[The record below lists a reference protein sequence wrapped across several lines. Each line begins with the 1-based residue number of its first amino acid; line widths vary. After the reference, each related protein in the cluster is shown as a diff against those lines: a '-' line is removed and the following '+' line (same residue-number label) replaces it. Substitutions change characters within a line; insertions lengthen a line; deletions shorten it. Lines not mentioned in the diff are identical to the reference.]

1 MRFRLG
7 FVVGFGTGYYLG
19 SMAGRE
25 RFEQINRMARK
36 VKRSDAYDAA
46 TDRAKEAVDV
56 GVSRAKEGIDK
67 GIDKAKDL
75 VASKRNNGDEPELG
89 AQDPFGRAGSP
100 PPAAP
105 PPPPPPGAP

>member
-7 FVVGFGTGYYLG
+7 FLAGFGTGYYLG

-36 VKRSDAYDAA
+36 VKRSDAFDTA
-46 TDRAKEAVDV
+46 TDKAKEAVDL
-56 GVSRAKEGIDK
+56 GVDRAKEGITR
-67 GIDKAKDL
+67 AKDL
-75 VASKRNNGDEPELG
+75 VASKRNNGDEPEVG
-89 AQDPFGRAGSP
+89 TNDPFGRAGTP

-105 PPPPPPGAP
+105 RPPPPP